1 MDWERVE
8 WAVEL
13 LGTVKMTILTPFE
26 KRLEWER
33 GRAIKGGFP
42 LCFVAVI
49 VNGGGR
55 HFGENPAV
63 PTSGTLKWSGG
74 RNVAHALANLARQR

>member
-13 LGTVKMTILTPFE
+13 LGTVKITILTPFE

-33 GRAIKGGFP
+33 GRAIKGCFCP
-42 LCFVAVI
+42 LLRRHQRREVVAI
-49 VNGGGR
+49 LR
-55 HFGENPAV
+55 EI
-63 PTSGTLKWSGG
+63 L
-74 RNVAHALANLARQR
+74 